1 MKPRSSPRG
10 GAASTSRLSSPVVR
24 PRPGAPSLLNCQRR
38 VRISPVRL
46 GRFLGRVSRT
56 VGARPDAFA
65 VCLLSDVAMA
75 RLNLRYRGK
84 RGPTDVL
91 SFPAI
96 RVERRE
102 KKDRKE
108 RRERI
113 QKNQRQLRAS
123 SSSSFTSSPSSISFP
138 SARHF
143 LGDIAISPETALRQA
158 RRDGRPLEQEL
169 RVLILHGVL
178 HLLGFDHETDDGEME
193 RFESRL
199 RHRLGLD

>member
-1 MKPRSSPRG
+1 MKPRSSPRW
-10 GAASTSRLSSPVVR
+10 GAASASRLSSPVVR

-75 RLNLRYRGK
+75 RLNWRYRGK

-91 SFPAI
+91 SFPAT
-96 RVERRE
+96 E
-102 KKDRKE
+102 
-108 RRERI
+108 
-113 QKNQRQLRAS
+113 AS
-123 SSSSFTSSPSSISFP
+123 GVAGNGHALPS
-138 SARHF
+138 F

-199 RHRLGLD
+199 RHRLGLA

>member
-1 MKPRSSPRG
+1 MKPRSSSG
-10 GAASTSRLSSPVVR
+10 EGT
-24 PRPGAPSLLNCQRR
+24 PSLLNCQRR
-38 VRISPVRL
+38 VRISPLQL

-65 VCLLSDVAMA
+65 VCLLSDAAMA
-75 RLNLRYRGK
+75 RLNWRYRGK

-91 SFPAI
+91 SFPAN
-96 RVERRE
+96 RMERS
-102 KKDRKE
+102 DRKE

-113 QKNQRQLRAS
+113 QKNQRQLHAS
-123 SSSSFTSSPSSISFP
+123 SSSFFTSSPSSISFP

-143 LGDIAISPETALRQA
+143 LGDIAISPEAAQRQA

-178 HLLGFDHETDDGEME
+178 HLLGFDHETDNGEME

-199 RHRLGLD
+199 RHRLGLA